1 VGNNTTVLLEIK
13 WSFLR
18 LLHDQKTMWSA
29 ITKNREEKHRS
40 PNQGFVEQQDCQRTR
55 LGPPSDKKWAKQNWG
70 PRLGWKDEVSA
81 QKVAPQRPDIFQPS
95 MATRCVGL
103 RDLKVGNIKAEPS
116 HTVLPKLVVYKKTCL
131 VLFPSDRTD
140 YSYYLWLVIVERS

>member
-1 VGNNTTVLLEIK
+1 MGNNTTVLLEIK

-18 LLHDQKTMWSA
+18 LLHHQKTMWSA

-140 YSYYLWLVIVERS
+140 CSYYLWLVIVERS